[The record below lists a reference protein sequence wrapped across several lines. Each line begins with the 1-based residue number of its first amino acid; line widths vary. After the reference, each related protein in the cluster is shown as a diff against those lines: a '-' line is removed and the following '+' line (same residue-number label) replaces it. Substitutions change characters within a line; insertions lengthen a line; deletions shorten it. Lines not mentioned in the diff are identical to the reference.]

1 MQVTVVLLPGF
12 PALDHALIGA
22 TVRAANAAAGRALF
36 GLATAS
42 VGGRPIPADDGTR
55 VEPDEILRD
64 SARAPDLLVLCAGP
78 QPARYLP
85 LALRGALRDAAL
97 SGATL
102 AAGGEAVHILSALG
116 YLDGHRATLPPL
128 PEPNGPMP
136 PPRPIRN
143 EAGPFAHDGLRLTG
157 RGGVATAPMLL
168 SWIAS
173 AAGLAVAVAAEQALG
188 LRETLTDTVESCQRG
203 ETPGPDPIIGRMEAI
218 MAANLATPLSLDRI
232 ASMLGL
238 SAKQLRNRCQ
248 KCREATPARVYL
260 SLRLAHARDLVEG
273 TALPV
278 AEIAAAAGFASAS
291 SFTRAFR
298 EAFGQ
303 SPRARRNPL
312 RDDGSLGTWDLSTG
326 TSAPS
331 AAHA

>member
-1 MQVTVVLLPGF
+1 
-12 PALDHALIGA
+12 
-22 TVRAANAAAGRALF
+22 
-36 GLATAS
+36 
-42 VGGRPIPADDGTR
+42 
-55 VEPDEILRD
+55 
-64 SARAPDLLVLCAGP
+64 
-78 QPARYLP
+78 
-85 LALRGALRDAAL
+85 
-97 SGATL
+97 
-102 AAGGEAVHILSALG
+102 
-116 YLDGHRATLPPL
+116 
-128 PEPNGPMP
+128 
-136 PPRPIRN
+136 
-143 EAGPFAHDGLRLTG
+143 
-157 RGGVATAPMLL
+157 
-168 SWIAS
+168 
-173 AAGLAVAVAAEQALG
+173 
-188 LRETLTDTVESCQRG
+188 
-203 ETPGPDPIIGRMEAI
+203 MEAI
-218 MAANLATPLSLDRI
+218 MAANLASPLSLDRI